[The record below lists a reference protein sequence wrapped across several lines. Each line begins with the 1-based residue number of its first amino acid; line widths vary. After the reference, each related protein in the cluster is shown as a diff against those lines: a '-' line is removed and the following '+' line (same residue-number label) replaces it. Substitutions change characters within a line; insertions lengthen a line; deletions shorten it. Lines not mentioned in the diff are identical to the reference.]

1 MDLLLLVQVQ
11 VIYLHLVVNQLR
23 MVFLFVD
30 SILLLSY
37 IVRQPNQPNQP
48 NQRPQTVIDF
58 CTSALI
64 PELPTKKPSS
74 TGNLSV
80 CALLID
86 FDF

>member
-1 MDLLLLVQVQ
+1 MDLLLLIQVQ

-23 MVFLFVD
+23 IVFLFVD
-30 SILLLSY
+30 SIVLLSY

>member
-1 MDLLLLVQVQ
+1 MDLLLLIQVQ

-23 MVFLFVD
+23 IVFLFVD

>member
-23 MVFLFVD
+23 IVFLFVD
-30 SILLLSY
+30 SIVLLSY

>member
-23 MVFLFVD
+23 IVFLFVD

>member
-1 MDLLLLVQVQ
+1 MDLLLLIQVQ

>member
-37 IVRQPNQPNQP
+37 IVRQPNQ
-48 NQRPQTVIDF
+48 RPQTVIDF

>member
-1 MDLLLLVQVQ
+1 MDLLLLIQVQ

-23 MVFLFVD
+23 IVFLFVD

-74 TGNLSV
+74 TGNLSL

>member
-1 MDLLLLVQVQ
+1 MDLLLLIQVQ

-23 MVFLFVD
+23 IVFLFVD
-30 SILLLSY
+30 SIVLLSY

-86 FDF
+86 VDF